1 SAYLFRACPLG
12 ASCARCDVG
21 HGWAVSV
28 HAYQAHL
35 PYPLRFAFCFCSALL
50 ARRPTWCAAD
60 GAATRRLLPRL
71 LLGSVRC
78 AGGSG
83 RDEPSLDASS
93 HRWGVRGEG
102 ASRGPASRE
111 PHRPCFGRSWIGG

>member
-35 PYPLRFAFCFCSALL
+35 PYPLRFTFCFCSTLL

-60 GAATRRLLPRL
+60 GAATRRLLPWL

-78 AGGSG
+78 VGGSR

-93 HRWGVRGEG
+93 HRPCVCGEG
-102 ASRGPASRE
+102 TTLWSAHRE
-111 PHRPCFGRSWIGG
+111 HHRL